1 MDLVACGKPR
11 GASPGAATVSG
22 VTIPS
27 LTDAPIRSAL
37 ALTRRWVDVLQP
49 PVFGGRSLWL
59 TWLGTDGHQAPIVV
73 PIDDLPVRPDRARL
87 SSLLDVHRQVAD
99 HLADAEA
106 HLAMALCRPG
116 EPAATADDAAW
127 ASTLH
132 ELLDDALGGTWSL
145 HLAAGGRV
153 EPLVDAP
160 SYFVRVAA
168 RSGDGLR

>member
-1 MDLVACGKPR
+1 M
-11 GASPGAATVSG
+11 SG
-22 VTIPS
+22 VTTPS
-27 LTDAPIRSAL
+27 LTDVPIRSSL

-59 TWLGTDGHQAPIVV
+59 TWLGTDGHQAPVVV

-116 EPAATADDAAW
+116 EPAVTTDDAAW

-132 ELLDDALGGTWSL
+132 ELLDDALDGTWSL

-153 EPLVDAP
+153 EPLVEAP
-160 SYFVRVAA
+160 SFFVRFAA
-168 RSGDGLR
+168 RAEDGPR